1 MKGYDFRMIN
11 REFNAVCSAWKLTFS
26 AGLFA
31 TTERKLMGS
40 RFYDLYEVA
49 KCRKRR
55 ATLGNWLLGNPLRIY
70 FSNCQIWSVIYD
82 YYRQMNESS
91 SSISITKSLR
101 DESKF
106 QTLFLIRISHWK
118 LYGMFI
124 SIRFSWISKSS
135 INITF

>member
-11 REFNAVCSAWKLTFS
+11 REFNAVCSVWKLTFC

-55 ATLGNWLLGNPLRIY
+55 TTLGNWLLGNPPRIY
-70 FSNCQIWSVIYD
+70 FSNCQIWLMIYV

-101 DESKF
+101 DEFKF
-106 QTLFLIRISHWK
+106 QILFLIRISH
-118 LYGMFI
+118 
-124 SIRFSWISKSS
+124 
-135 INITF
+135 